1 MTGRSQRLLN
11 VALIAILAC
20 HAQAGAPPNV
30 DDPAREISIR
40 VVNRNRLDVMVY
52 MEHDGMRTRLGLAI
66 ASTTTDFN
74 LRLGVLGAGRDYR
87 LVAHPIGMR
96 IYVTT
101 EMLHALAGDEVTW
114 SIEDSFARSTVIV
127 H

>member
-1 MTGRSQRLLN
+1 
-11 VALIAILAC
+11 
-20 HAQAGAPPNV
+20 
-30 DDPAREISIR
+30 
-40 VVNRNRLDVMVY
+40 MVY

-74 LRLGVLGAGRDYR
+74 LRLGVLGAGREYR
-87 LVAHPIGMR
+87 LIADPIGMR
-96 IYVTT
+96 INVTT